1 MSIAQFFFVSTY
13 FVTGITI
20 LGIQQTG
27 PALTCDHF
35 LPKVSRETVEKFCW
49 KAATTNID
57 QNYKQFYNC
66 TRDNDLDMK
75 IQLFHVNLSLLSF
88 SLGFST
94 IMHKT

>member
-1 MSIAQFFFVSTY
+1 MNILKNTTYNILQSEVLSYVKSWFVSIAQFFFVSTY

-27 PALTCDHF
+27 PALTRDHF

-66 TRDNDLDMK
+66 TKRFL
-75 IQLFHVNLSLLSF
+75 
-88 SLGFST
+88 
-94 IMHKT
+94 